1 MGGAG
6 AVAGRPIVRGS
17 PAHNG
22 SDIAGRQTEMP
33 RRRHRASERHRQTAA
48 TMAERLRGLLVV
60 SEARLL
66 CLVCRRSAVAHAGES
81 SPPTKSGRSFAQMTH
96 VQGSWRRWAAPPA
109 APLASEPSAEPAVP
123 AEQPEQ
129 AATRPPARRGA
140 AEPTVVS
147 GKRHRQRRGRLEIAP
162 RAEELGGA
170 YSRIQPAVLRSVV
183 SLSTP
188 TGSPTA
194 RRGRAWSR
202 EDHMCGEARRR
213 GSSPIGGL
221 GAGGAGAAA
230 GGTSG
235 CSGSPI
241 KPSPHAKSP
250 GAPSPCTLCG
260 HVAAG

>member
-1 MGGAG
+1 
-6 AVAGRPIVRGS
+6 
-17 PAHNG
+17 
-22 SDIAGRQTEMP
+22 MP
-33 RRRHRASERHRQTAA
+33 
-48 TMAERLRGLLVV
+48 G
-60 SEARLL
+60 
-66 CLVCRRSAVAHAGES
+66 
-81 SPPTKSGRSFAQMTH
+81 
-96 VQGSWRRWAAPPA
+96 
-109 APLASEPSAEPAVP
+109 
-123 AEQPEQ
+123 EQPEQ

-170 YSRIQPAVLRSVV
+170 YSRIQPAVLRSAV

-202 EDHMCGEARRR
+202 EDHMCREARRR

-250 GAPSPCTLCG
+250 GAPSPYTLCG
-260 HVAAG
+260 HVAAGYMCATPPSSRRSLESRDFSKIASKTSRPTYACCGEFIRFIQTHHACTFVAG